1 MVEYF
6 SEQYWDTLAD
16 KLNSDAGFQE
26 KASDV
31 DASLLYVAKDRGQA
45 CRMTID
51 NGKVTVE
58 HVDPE
63 AETEADFRF
72 IGPYETWVASHR
84 DGQGL
89 QKLVMTGKLKFKGS
103 IPQVMS
109 LQRQLGDMTARAREI
124 DVDY

>member
-16 KLNSDAGFQE
+16 TLNKDEAFQE

-31 DASLLYVAKDRGQA
+31 DASLLYVAKEKDAA
-45 CRMTID
+45 CKMTID
-51 NGKVTVE
+51 GGKVTVE
-58 HVDPE
+58 QVDQD
-63 AETEADFRF
+63 AEADFRF
-72 IGPYETWVASHR
+72 IGPYETWVKSHR

-124 DVDY
+124 DVEY

>member
-16 KLNSDAGFQE
+16 TLNQDEAFQE

-31 DASLLYVAKDRGQA
+31 DASLLYVAKDEDKA
-45 CRMTID
+45 CKMVID
-51 NGKVTVE
+51 GGKVSVE
-58 HVDPE
+58 QAAPD
-63 AETEADFRF
+63 TEADFRF
-72 IGPYETWVASHR
+72 IGPYETWVKSHR
-84 DGQGL
+84 DGESL

-124 DVDY
+124 DVEY

>member
-16 KLNSDAGFQE
+16 KLNADESFQDE
-26 KASDV
+26 ASDV
-31 DASLLYVAKDRGQA
+31 EASLLYVAKDKGKA
-45 CRMTID
+45 CKMTID
-51 NGKVTVE
+51 HGKVAVE

-63 AETEADFRF
+63 AEADFRF
-72 IGPYETWVASHR
+72 IGPYETWVKSHR

-109 LQRQLGDMTARAREI
+109 LQRQLGGMTTLAREI
-124 DVDY
+124 DSEY

>member
-16 KLNSDAGFQE
+16 TLNKDEAFQE

-31 DASLLYVAKDRGQA
+31 DASLLYVAKEKDAA
-45 CRMTID
+45 CKMTID
-51 NGKVTVE
+51 GGKVTVE
-58 HVDPE
+58 QVDQD
-63 AETEADFRF
+63 AEADFRF
-72 IGPYETWVASHR
+72 IGPYETWVKSHR
-84 DGQGL
+84 DGDGL

>member
-16 KLNSDAGFQE
+16 TLNQDEAFQE

-31 DASLLYVAKDRGQA
+31 DASLLYVAKEKDDA
-45 CRMTID
+45 CKMTID
-51 NGKVTVE
+51 GGKVTVE
-58 HVDPE
+58 QVDQD
-63 AETEADFRF
+63 AEADFRF
-72 IGPYETWVASHR
+72 IGPYETWVKSHR
-84 DGQGL
+84 DGDGL

-124 DVDY
+124 DVEY

>member
-16 KLNSDAGFQE
+16 KLNGDEAFQE

-31 DASLLYVAKDRGQA
+31 DASLLYVAKDKGRA

-51 NGKVTVE
+51 GGKVSVE
-58 HVDPE
+58 QVDPD
-63 AETEADFRF
+63 AEADFRF
-72 IGPYETWVASHR
+72 IGPYETWVKSHR
-84 DGQGL
+84 DGEGL

-124 DVDY
+124 DADY